1 MNRLSIFFI
10 ASLAFLS
17 AACGPLAQLLER
29 DAAVAAPSEAQ
40 SADQPTGEQSPPVA
54 YAGPDWTR
62 LTLTDARSGASFT
75 LADFAGKVVYVEPMA
90 TWCSNCR
97 AQQREVRAILDR
109 FSADEVVFLS
119 LSVEIGLGTQA
130 LSDYAA
136 TNDFQWR
143 FAVASQ
149 DLLNALV
156 AQFGRSVATPPA
168 TPHFFI
174 APDGTVSA
182 LSTGMHNAARL
193 EELIRA
199 LQS

>member
-10 ASLAFLS
+10 ASLAFVA
-17 AACGPLAQLLER
+17 AACGPLTQILER
-29 DAAVAAPSEAQ
+29 QSSAAGPAAPSVSEA
-40 SADQPTGEQSPPVA
+40 SASVE
-54 YAGPDWTR
+54 YNGPEWTR
-62 LTLTDARSGASFT
+62 ISLTDARSGELFT

-119 LSVEIGLGTQA
+119 LSVEIGLGENV

-143 FAVASQ
+143 FAVANQ
-149 DLLNALV
+149 ELLNALV

-199 LQS
+199 VQS

>member
-1 MNRLSIFFI
+1 MNRLSILFI
-10 ASLAFLS
+10 ASLALLT

-40 SADQPTGEQSPPVA
+40 SADQPGDAATASVA
-54 YAGPDWTR
+54 YAGPEWTR
-62 LTLTDARSGASFT
+62 ISLTDVRSGESFT
-75 LADFAGKVVYVEPMA
+75 LADFAGKVVFVEPMA

-97 AQQREVRAILDR
+97 AQQREVRTILDR
-109 FSADEVVFLS
+109 FGADEVVFLS
-119 LSVEIGLGTQA
+119 LSVEIGLGTRV

-143 FAVASQ
+143 FAVANQ

-193 EELIRA
+193 EELIRTV
-199 LQS
+199 QG

>member
-10 ASLAFLS
+10 ASLALLV
-17 AACGPLAQLLER
+17 AACGPLAQLWER
-29 DAAVAAPSEAQ
+29 NAAVMPDTSPSANQPADAASAA
-40 SADQPTGEQSPPVA
+40 VV

-62 LTLTDARSGASFT
+62 ISLTDARSGESFT
-75 LADFAGKVVYVEPMA
+75 LADFAGKVVFVEPMA

-109 FSADEVVFLS
+109 FGADEVVFLS
-119 LSVEIGLGTQA
+119 LSVEIGLGENV

-143 FAVASQ
+143 FAVANQ
-149 DLLNALV
+149 ELLNALV

-174 APDGTVSA
+174 ASDGTVSA

-199 LQS
+199 VQG

>member
-10 ASLAFLS
+10 ASLAFVA
-17 AACGPLAQLLER
+17 AACGPLAQLWER
-29 DAAVAAPSEAQ
+29 NAAVMPDTSPSANQPADAA
-40 SADQPTGEQSPPVA
+40 SASVV
-54 YAGPDWTR
+54 YAGPDWAR
-62 LTLTDARSGASFT
+62 ISLTDARSGESFT
-75 LADFAGKVVYVEPMA
+75 LADFAGKVVFVEPMA

-97 AQQREVRAILDR
+97 SQQREVRTILDR

-119 LSVEIGLGTQA
+119 LSVEIGLGTRV

-143 FAVASQ
+143 FAVANQ
-149 DLLNALV
+149 ELLNALV

-193 EELIRA
+193 EELIRTV
-199 LQS
+199 QG